1 MELKKSLQL
10 LKKDFSFKHFIPMTN
25 RTPRKINKI
34 NLDRTR
40 HNSTGIKPYENI
52 EKIKKKPIFPY
63 SLSHKNA
70 NIFIYPKII
79 SRTNIIN
86 ENQKNSLIT
95 NLSILGLNKNIQ
107 NNNELVIS
115 KKNKRYHSNPKEL
128 ELSERIKSQELIKV
142 IYSSRKKQ
150 KKILSPLSFSNNIS
164 LIKTQY
170 NIFDIQSDIKYIETP
185 EDMHIY
191 NVLLLQKTKHLKY
204 KFDNIKN
211 EIQIGDEIN

>member
-25 RTPRKINKI
+25 RTPRKINQI

-40 HNSTGIKPYENI
+40 QNSTGIKPYENI
-52 EKIKKKPIFPY
+52 EKINKKQIFPY
-63 SLSHKNA
+63 RLTHKNS

-79 SRTNIIN
+79 SRTNVIN

-95 NLSILGLNKNIQ
+95 SLSILGLNKNIQ

-150 KKILSPLSFSNNIS
+150 KKFYLLYLLVI
-164 LIKTQY
+164 
-170 NIFDIQSDIKYIETP
+170 IF
-185 EDMHIY
+185 H
-191 NVLLLQKTKHLKY
+191 
-204 KFDNIKN
+204 
-211 EIQIGDEIN
+211 

>member
-95 NLSILGLNKNIQ
+95 NLSILSLNKNIQ
-107 NNNELVIS
+107 NYNEPIKS
-115 KKNKRYHSNPKEL
+115 KKNKRYRSNSKE
-128 ELSERIKSQELIKV
+128 SESNDKIKTQDLIQV
-142 IYSSRKKQ
+142 RYSSRKKQ
-150 KKILSPLSFSNNIS
+150 KKILSPLSFSNNVS
-164 LIKTQY
+164 LLKTQY

-211 EIQIGDEIN
+211 EIQIGEEIN

>member
-95 NLSILGLNKNIQ
+95 NLSILSLNKNIQ
-107 NNNELVIS
+107 NYNEPIIS
-115 KKNKRYHSNPKEL
+115 KK
-128 ELSERIKSQELIKV
+128 IKDIILI
-142 IYSSRKKQ
+142 Q
-150 KKILSPLSFSNNIS
+150 KNQNQM
-164 LIKTQY
+164 IK
-170 NIFDIQSDIKYIETP
+170 
-185 EDMHIY
+185 
-191 NVLLLQKTKHLKY
+191 
-204 KFDNIKN
+204 
-211 EIQIGDEIN
+211 

>member
-95 NLSILGLNKNIQ
+95 NLSFPQQFFFELTSLFFSKGVSKTIGL
-107 NNNELVIS
+107 S
-115 KKNKRYHSNPKEL
+115 
-128 ELSERIKSQELIKV
+128 LIW
-142 IYSSRKKQ
+142 
-150 KKILSPLSFSNNIS
+150 LSFTTLFPPS
-164 LIKTQY
+164 
-170 NIFDIQSDIKYIETP
+170 
-185 EDMHIY
+185 
-191 NVLLLQKTKHLKY
+191 
-204 KFDNIKN
+204 
-211 EIQIGDEIN
+211 

>member
-95 NLSILGLNKNIQ
+95 NLSILSLNKNIQ

-115 KKNKRYHSNPKEL
+115 KKNKRYHSNSKE
-128 ELSERIKSQELIKV
+128 SESNDKIKTQDLIQV
-142 IYSSRKKQ
+142 RYSSRKKQ
-150 KKILSPLSFSNNIS
+150 KKILSPLSFSNNVS
-164 LIKTQY
+164 LLKTQY

-191 NVLLLQKTKHLKY
+191 NVYFIQKTKNLKY
-204 KFDNIKN
+204 KFDNLKN
-211 EIQIGDEIN
+211 DIQIGEEIN

>member
-25 RTPRKINKI
+25 RTPRKINQI

-40 HNSTGIKPYENI
+40 QNSTGIKPYENI
-52 EKIKKKPIFPY
+52 EKKNKKQIFPY
-63 SLSHKNA
+63 RLTHKNS

-79 SRTNIIN
+79 SRTNVIN

-95 NLSILGLNKNIQ
+95 SLSILGLNKNIQ

-170 NIFDIQSDIKYIETP
+170 NIFDIQTDIKNIETP

-191 NVLLLQKTKHLKY
+191 NVMFLQKTKHLKY
-204 KFDNIKN
+204 KFDNLKN

>member
-70 NIFIYPKII
+70 NIFIYTKII

-95 NLSILGLNKNIQ
+95 NLSILSLNKNIQ
-107 NNNELVIS
+107 NYNEPITS
-115 KKNKRYHSNPKEL
+115 KKNKRYRSNSKE
-128 ELSERIKSQELIKV
+128 SESNDKIKTQDLIQV
-142 IYSSRKKQ
+142 RYSSRKKQ
-150 KKILSPLSFSNNIS
+150 KKILSPLSFSNNVS
-164 LIKTQY
+164 LLKTQY

-211 EIQIGDEIN
+211 EIQIGEEIN